1 MKKPWTERV
10 GDFVA
15 GKGFYI
21 VLFLCVA
28 AIGISGYYLYT
39 TLGGGEK
46 DAAVNGPA
54 KVVVT
59 PAPTPAAIVTPPVVS
74 STPKPTP
81 TTTPTPTPTP
91 ASPSP
96 STAPAAASVF
106 TWPVK
111 GEVLREFSLEVLA
124 YDETMRDWRTH
135 SGIDIAASVGTQV
148 LAVSDGTVERV
159 YQDDLMGTTVV
170 IDHGNG
176 LRSVYSNLAATPTVS
191 EGDKVSTGSVIGAV
205 GSTAIAES
213 ASPTATNPTY
223 HQAVFSRIKRL
234 SLSLNSR
241 RTFPSARPS

>member
-10 GDFVA
+10 GDFFV

-28 AIGISGYYLYT
+28 AIGISGYYLVT
-39 TLGGGEK
+39 TLGGGDQ

-54 KVVVT
+54 QVVVT
-59 PAPTPAAIVTPPVVS
+59 PAPTPSVAATPPVVS
-74 STPKPTP
+74 SAPKPTP
-81 TTTPTPTPTP
+81 ATTPTSTPAPATPTP
-91 ASPSP
+91 AVTPKP
-96 STAPAAASVF
+96 ATAVF

-148 LAVSDGTVERV
+148 MAASDGTVEKV

-176 LRSVYSNLAATPTVS
+176 LKSSYFNLAPTPTVE
-191 EGDKVSTGSVIGAV
+191 EGDTVSTGSIIGAV
-205 GSTAIAES
+205 GTTAIAES
-213 ASPTATNPTY
+213 YPAHLHFEMT
-223 HQAVFSRIKRL
+223 
-234 SLSLNSR
+234 LNGLAAD
-241 RTFPSARPS
+241 PARYLPE